1 MKTHP
6 LETEK
11 GGFSIEWVVASGRID
26 GGRCGTIGLIML
38 DIRFIR
44 ENADAVQKN
53 ASHKNYSVDIAELL
67 KLDDQR
73 RELSARADELRER
86 RNANAAK
93 MKGVQGKPDQAIID
107 EGKAIKTELA
117 ELEEQLGA
125 AEQAVL
131 TLQKAVP
138 NMAADDVPVGASE
151 DENVVAK
158 LVGEPTTFEFAPRNH
173 WEIAEQ
179 RDWIDKERAAK
190 VAGSRFAYIKGD
202 LVKLQLAIVQFVINS
217 LSDSDTIAKIASDAG
232 LEGISVKPFTPILPP
247 LMIRTELYDAMDR
260 LEPRDDRYKLEDDDL
275 WLQGSAEHVMGSM
288 HANEILAESQLPLRY
303 LGYAT
308 SFRREAGTYGKDMEG
323 ILRMHQFD
331 KLEMESFTTAEDGMK
346 EHLLMVAIQEYLL
359 ASLGLPYRVIQ
370 KCTADIGKPNARGVD
385 MEAWLPG
392 QDQYRETHTA
402 DYMTDYQARRLQT
415 RVRRETGEHAGD
427 LELIHTNDATAFAL
441 GRAMIAIIENNQRED
456 GTVVV
461 PEVLRPYLGGKET
474 L

>member
-1 MKTHP
+1 
-6 LETEK
+6 
-11 GGFSIEWVVASGRID
+11 
-26 GGRCGTIGLIML
+26 ML

-44 ENADAVQKN
+44 DNADAVQQN
-53 ASHKNYSVDIAELL
+53 AARKNYSVDIAKLL
-67 KLDDQR
+67 QLDDQR
-73 RELSARADELRER
+73 RELATRADELRER

-93 MKGVQGKPDQAIID
+93 MKGTQGKPDQSIID
-107 EGKAIKTELA
+107 EGKAIKVELA
-117 ELEEQLGA
+117 ELEESLGLV
-125 AEQAVL
+125 EEDVL
-131 TLQKAVP
+131 KLQKAVP
-138 NMAADDVPVGASE
+138 NMALEDVPVGASE

-158 LVGEPTTFEFAPRNH
+158 VVGEPTKFDFAPRNH
-173 WEIAEQ
+173 WQIAEE
-179 RDWIDKERAAK
+179 RDLIDKERAAK

-202 LVKLQLAIVQFVINS
+202 LVKLQFAIIQFVINS
-217 LSDSDTIAKIASDAG
+217 LSDEMVLADIAQKAG
-232 LEGISVKPFTPILPP
+232 LEGVSVKPFTPVLPP

-288 HANEILAESQLPLRY
+288 HAGEILPESALPLRY

-331 KLEMESFTTAEDGMK
+331 KLEMESFTTADDGLK
-346 EHLLMVAIQEYLL
+346 EHLFMVAIQEYLL

-370 KCTADIGKPNARGVD
+370 KCTADIGKPNARGID

-402 DYMTDYQARRLQT
+402 DYMTDYQSRRLNT
-415 RVRRETGEHAGD
+415 RVRRETGEHTGD
-427 LELIHTNDATAFAL
+427 LELVHTNDATAFAL
-441 GRAMIAIIENNQRED
+441 GRAMIAIIENGQRAD
-456 GTVVV
+456 GTITI
-461 PEVLRPYLGGKET
+461 PEALRPYLGGKEI